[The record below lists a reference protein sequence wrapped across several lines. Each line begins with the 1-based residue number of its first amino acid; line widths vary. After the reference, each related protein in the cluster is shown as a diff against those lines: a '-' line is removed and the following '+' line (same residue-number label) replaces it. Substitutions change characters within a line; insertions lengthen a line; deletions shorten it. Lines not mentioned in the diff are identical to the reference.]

1 MSKQYSIAEAKA
13 KLPGIVRQVE
23 ESGPVEI
30 TRRGKPVAVVLSLE
44 EYRRISSRRLTLAEV
59 GERYRART
67 QGEDYADGVWD
78 DVRDKDP
85 GRESPF

>member
-1 MSKQYSIAEAKA
+1 MSKSYSIAEAKA
-13 KLPGIVRQVE
+13 QLPSLVRQVE

-59 GERYRART
+59 GIQYRARV
-67 QGEDYADGVWD
+67 GDEDLTEGVWD